1 MDSARVIA
9 FPRPGADV
17 TAAGSDDA
25 GTIALAEIDAAIAL
39 VAAHVARRVRLTA
52 LPFVER
58 VAAIGLAHATAAGLG
73 FRFERPDRIGVATV
87 TVEALDGPSLLDDC

>member
-9 FPRPGADV
+9 FPRPGAGAA
-17 TAAGSDDA
+17 AAGSDDA
-25 GTIALAEIDAAIAL
+25 GTIALAEIDAAIVL

-87 TVEALDGPSLLDDC
+87 TVETLDS